1 MLRHARFPKA
11 SAPGTSPVGPVLF
24 LPLVLACL
32 LALLPAL
39 LLVGSRPA
47 LAQDDPAADSA
58 EAEATGEEG
67 LPFGE
72 VVDVNLVNVEVYV
85 TDKDG
90 NRITGLTQDDF
101 ILEVDKNPVAITN
114 FYAVENGRPVGEGDE
129 AVEPLDRPRLPTPAE
144 RLQAEE
150 ERPEDQQLHLVVY
163 IDNFNLKPFSRNRVL
178 RNTRVWLRQNVQP
191 GDKVMLVT
199 YERSL
204 HVRHPFTRDP
214 ELIANAL
221 YELEDISAHRIHY
234 ESERREIMDQIYND
248 SENIQSVYGRV
259 RQYAESINN
268 DMAFTLDALR
278 DQVDSLAGLPGRK
291 AILYV
296 SEGLPWSP
304 AEDAFHA
311 LYDKFN
317 ETSVLMDTH
326 RFDLNR
332 KYQSMIATANANRV
346 TFYTI
351 DAAGLRT
358 FTYMDASNQTAGGG
372 ANIDQIHFSN
382 MQNTLRFLAEETGG
396 IAMLNTNNFLPMM
409 ERMAED
415 FRSYYSLGFPA
426 VGRAGRY
433 HNIRVRLKD
442 DPKGVKLRY
451 REGFRDKPVNARM
464 TEATL
469 AALDYGYQKN
479 DLGVELQAARGE
491 RQEDGQYLVPL
502 VVKIPIAEL
511 AFLPQEDM
519 HRGRVKLYVAAKDR
533 DGGVAPVQEIQVP
546 IDIPTADMERA
557 REQYYQYTLTLLM
570 REGRQ
575 LVSVTARDEIG
586 ATVGVVS
593 TSVGVGV

>member
-1 MLRHARFPKA
+1 MLRFAK
-11 SAPGTSPVGPVLF
+11 
-24 LPLVLACL
+24 L
-32 LALLPAL
+32 LA
-39 LLVGSRPA
+39 SCRPA
-47 LAQDDPAADSA
+47 LAALCLLTAVLAVPAFAQDEDDSTGA
-58 EAEATGEEG
+58 EE

-85 TDKDG
+85 SDKDG
-90 NRITGLTQDDF
+90 QRITGLTQDDF
-101 ILEVDKNPVAITN
+101 ILEVDKKPVAITN
-114 FYAVENGRPVGEGDE
+114 FYVVEKGRALGEGEEAMDTLERPV
-129 AVEPLDRPRLPTPAE
+129 LPTPMQRLEAE
-144 RLQAEE
+144 DN
-150 ERPEDQQLHLVVY
+150 RPEEQQLHLVVY

-178 RNTRVWLRQNVQP
+178 RNTRVWLRQHIQP

-221 YELEDISAHRIHY
+221 YELEDISAHRVHY
-234 ESERREIMDQIYND
+234 ESERREIMDEIYN
-248 SENIQSVYGRV
+248 EAQNIQSVYGRV

-268 DMAFTLDALR
+268 DMSFTLDALR
-278 DQVDSLAGLPGRK
+278 EQVDSLAGLPGRK

-311 LYDKFN
+311 IYEKFQD
-317 ETSVLMDTH
+317 TSVLMDTQ
-326 RFDLNR
+326 RYDLNR
-332 KYQSMIATANANRV
+332 RYQSLIATANANRV

-358 FTYMDASNQTAGGG
+358 YTYMDASNQTAGGG

-382 MQNTLRFLAEETGG
+382 MQNTLRFLADETGG

-415 FRSYYSLGFPA
+415 FESYYSLGFPA

-433 HNIRVRLKD
+433 HNIRVKLKD
-442 DPKGVKLRY
+442 ERKGVKLRH

-464 TEATL
+464 TETTL
-469 AALDYGYQKN
+469 AALNYGYQKN
-479 DLGVELQAARGE
+479 DLGVELSAAKAT

-502 VVKIPIAEL
+502 VVSIPIGQL
-511 AFLPQEDM
+511 AFLPQADM
-519 HRGRVKLYVAAKDR
+519 HRGRVKLFVAAKDF
-533 DGGVAPVQEIQVP
+533 DGGVAPVQEIPVP
-546 IDIPTADMERA
+546 IDIPAADIERA
-557 REQYYQYTLTLLM
+557 KGQFYQYTLTLLM
-570 REGRQ
+570 RKGRQ
-575 LVSVTARDEIG
+575 VVSVAARDEIG

>member
-1 MLRHARFPKA
+1 MQPLKPAQRIH
-11 SAPGTSPVGPVLF
+11 SAAVRD
-24 LPLVLACL
+24 L
-32 LALLPAL
+32 LALICLICLGL
-39 LLVGSRPA
+39 LAASPVV
-47 LAQDDPAADSA
+47 AQDDED
-58 EAEATGEEG
+58 ATGSDE

-85 TDKDG
+85 TDKEG
-90 NRITGLTQDDF
+90 NRVTGLEKDDF

-114 FYAVENGRPVGEGDE
+114 FYAVENGHPVGEGEEVDTLE
-129 AVEPLDRPRLPTPAE
+129 RPEILTPAQ
-144 RLQAEE
+144 RLAAEDD
-150 ERPEDQQLHLVVY
+150 RPEDQQLHLIVY

-178 RNTRVWLRQNVQP
+178 RNTRVWLRENVQP

-214 ELIANAL
+214 QLIANAL
-221 YELEDISAHRIHY
+221 YELEDISAHRVHY
-234 ESERREIMDQIYND
+234 ESERREIMDEIYN
-248 SENIQSVYGRV
+248 EAQNIQSVYGRV

-311 LYDKFN
+311 LYNKFN
-317 ETSVLMDTH
+317 ESSVLMDTH
-326 RFDLNR
+326 RYDLNR
-332 KYQSMIATANANRV
+332 RYQSLISTANANRV

-382 MQNTLRFLAEETGG
+382 MQNTLRFIAEETGG
-396 IAMLNTNNFLPMM
+396 IAMMNTNNFLPMM
-409 ERMAED
+409 ERMADD

-433 HNIRVRLKD
+433 HRIKVKLKD
-442 DPKGVKLRY
+442 DPKGVKLRH

-469 AALDYGYQKN
+469 AALNYGYQKN
-479 DLGVELQAARGE
+479 ELGVQLEAAQGE
-491 RQEDGQYLVPL
+491 RQEDGQFLVPL
-502 VVKIPIAEL
+502 VISIPIGKLE
-511 AFLPQEDM
+511 FLPQEQV
-519 HRGRVKLYVAAKDR
+519 HRGRVKLFIAAKDFE
-533 DGGVAPVQEIQVP
+533 GGVAPVQEIPVP
-546 IDIPTADMERA
+546 IDIPAADMERA
-557 REQYYQYTLTLLM
+557 KDQYYQYTLTLLM
-570 REGRQ
+570 RRGRQ
-575 LVSVTARDEIG
+575 TVSVTARDEIG

-593 TSVGVGV
+593 TSVAVGV

>member
-1 MLRHARFPKA
+1 MLPTARFCA
-11 SAPGTSPVGPVLF
+11 TYRSVSVILCW
-24 LPLVLACL
+24 LVVL
-32 LALLPAL
+32 LAGPAC
-39 LLVGSRPA
+39 A
-47 LAQDDPAADSA
+47 EENDESA
-58 EAEATGEEG
+58 EQESF
-67 LPFGE
+67 FGE

-85 TDKDG
+85 TDKQG
-90 NRITGLTQDDF
+90 HRISGLTKDDF
-101 ILEVDKNPVAITN
+101 VLEVDKTPVAITN
-114 FYAVENGRPVGEGDE
+114 FYAVENGRPVGVDAH
-129 AVEPLDRPRLPTPAE
+129 AVVETLDRPDLPTPGRRLEAE
-144 RLQAEE
+144 DS
-150 ERPEDQQLHLVVY
+150 RPEDQQLHLIVY

-178 RNTRVWLRQNVQP
+178 RNTRTWLRQNVQL

-214 ELIANAL
+214 ELIANAT

-234 ESERREIMDQIYND
+234 ESERRQIMDEIYND
-248 SENIQSVYGRV
+248 AENAQSIYGRV
-259 RQYAESINN
+259 RQYAESISN
-268 DMAFTLDALR
+268 DMAFTLDALK

-311 LYDKFN
+311 VAQQFDQ
-317 ETSVLMDTH
+317 TSVLMETH

-332 KYQSMIATANANRV
+332 KYQALISTANANRV

-358 FTYMDASNQTAGGG
+358 YTYMDAANQTAGGG

-409 ERMAED
+409 ERMGDD

-426 VGRAGRY
+426 VGRSGRY
-433 HNIRVRLKD
+433 HRIRVRLKED
-442 DPKGVKLRY
+442 RKGVRLRY

-469 AALDYGYQKN
+469 AALHYGYQKN
-479 DLGVELQAARGE
+479 ELGVELQATKAT

-502 VVKIPIAEL
+502 VVSIPIGQL
-511 AFLPQEDM
+511 ALLPQEGM
-519 HRGRVKLYVAAKDR
+519 HRGRVKLFVAAKDL
-533 DGGVAPVQEIQVP
+533 DGGVAPVQEVPVP
-546 IDIPTADMERA
+546 IDIPASDIEQA
-557 REQYYQYTLTLLM
+557 KGQYYQYTLTMLM
-570 REGRQ
+570 RKGRQ
-575 LVSVTARDEIG
+575 VVSVTARDEIG